1 MRVSFSAPS
10 QVVPPSSPT
19 LLRGTRLDR
28 PLRKRNEPSF
38 LTRNVREDA
47 FLESE
52 LLLLAFATG
61 IQDGTTYP
69 DFLCFASNQTGN
81 SVLLAVGLTKLGRA
95 PINLSNVGVSLSL
108 FIAGGWIM
116 GQLGNAFG
124 CRRRL
129 WLLASSLLQTAMV
142 FAAAGILYRLEV
154 AETGPVALG
163 VIALLAFSSGGQVAM
178 ARSLKITEI
187 TTAMATAAYIDLL
200 IDPELFKARNRP
212 RNRRALFLISLVAG
226 SFAGAF
232 AYARVNSAFALLISA
247 CGKLVVTFAFFFNQ
261 GVEGKTR
268 TTTESDA
275 SP

>member
-1 MRVSFSAPS
+1 MRASFSAPS
-10 QVVPPSSPT
+10 QVVPPPSPT
-19 LLRGTRLDR
+19 LARGTQLDR
-28 PLRKRNEPSF
+28 PLRKRNLSSF
-38 LTRNVREDA
+38 LTRNVCEDA
-47 FLESE
+47 LLESE

-81 SVLLAVGLTKLGRA
+81 SVLLAVGLTRLGGV

-129 WLLASSLLQTAMV
+129 WLLVSSLLQTAMV
-142 FAAAGILYRLEV
+142 FAAAGIIYRLGV

-163 VIALLAFSSGGQVAM
+163 VIALLAFSSGDQVAM
-178 ARSLKITEI
+178 ARSLKIMEI

-212 RNRRALFLISLVAG
+212 RNRRVLFLISLVAG

-232 AYARVNSAFALLISA
+232 AYARA
-247 CGKLVVTFAFFFNQ
+247 
-261 GVEGKTR
+261 
-268 TTTESDA
+268 
-275 SP
+275 